1 MRKKLLGFH
10 QETARSHVLLSD
22 ALELQNDFKSALKEL
37 EEALKIQKEVL
48 GENHNSTKDTQAKM
62 RRIMRAIMQDSN
74 GKVRMKGAK
83 FETSFVTFN
92 YTYAISK
99 RRCRN
104 LARITDHDICHYS
117 STKVIHL
124 ARHTRRQTFH
134 PTSKNNKQSKIER
147 MLAR

>member
-22 ALELQNDFKSALKEL
+22 ALELQNDFKSALEEL

-48 GENHNSTKDTQAKM
+48 GENHDSTKDTQAKM
-62 RRIMRAIMQDSN
+62 RRIMIAIMQDSN

-83 FETSFVTFN
+83 FETSLVIFN

-134 PTSKNNKQSKIER
+134 PASKNNKQSKIER